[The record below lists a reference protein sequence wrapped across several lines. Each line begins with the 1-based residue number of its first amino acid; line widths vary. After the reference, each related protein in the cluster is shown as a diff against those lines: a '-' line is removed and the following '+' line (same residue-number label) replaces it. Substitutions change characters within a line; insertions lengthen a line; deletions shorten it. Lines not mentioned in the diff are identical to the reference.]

1 MKLNAYKLLGALL
14 ACVVLVTG
22 CQTTHR
28 ISSRLSERE
37 LPYSFSKP
45 PYIHPKII
53 EDLTTWESDTGDQ
66 IIEINLVD
74 AQDSNRYSDNVLVKE
89 LGNGLSPFVYVEERH
104 AKNEAPPYFGYR
116 YIGTT
121 TSGIHVLR
129 TALDGGGSGTFV
141 TLVFLSIHREKGAS
155 FVQDNGPRPP
165 SIDRVVLHKEGE
177 VVLGDRWEG
186 DLSVRGNTVLIG
198 KDRGW
203 FSRVDSGSMT
213 TNGEHTLSI
222 LDESQH
228 KKKARGVVSGHRVA
242 LKKSEAN
249 SYSTP

>member
-1 MKLNAYKLLGALL
+1 MKLNAYKLLGSLL
-14 ACVVLVTG
+14 VCVALVTG
-22 CQTTHR
+22 CQSTYS

-37 LPYSFSKP
+37 LQYSFSKP

-53 EDLTTWESDTGDQ
+53 QDLITWISDTGDQ

-74 AQDSNRYSDNVLVKE
+74 AQDSNRYFGDILVKE
-89 LGNGLSPFVYVEERH
+89 VPNGPFPFVYVEERH
-104 AKNEAPPYFGYR
+104 AEDVAPPYFGYR
-116 YIGTT
+116 YVGTT

-177 VVLGDRWEG
+177 FALGDRWEG
-186 DLSVRGNTVLIG
+186 NLSVRGNTVFIG

-203 FSRVDSGSMT
+203 FSGSMT
-213 TNGEHTLSI
+213 TNDDHTLSI
-222 LDESQH
+222 LVESQQ
-228 KKKARGVVSGHRVA
+228 R
-242 LKKSEAN
+242 N
-249 SYSTP
+249 